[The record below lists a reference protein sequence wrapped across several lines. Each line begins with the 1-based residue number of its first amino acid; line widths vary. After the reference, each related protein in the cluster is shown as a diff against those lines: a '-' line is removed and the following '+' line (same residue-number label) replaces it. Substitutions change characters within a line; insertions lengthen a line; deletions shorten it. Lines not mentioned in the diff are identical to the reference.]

1 MKKSVESAIIARRK
15 RTAEE
20 ILDALEAS
28 GMSRKEFA
36 TKMGRQPSEV
46 TKWLSGKHNFTSDL
60 LAEISAVLSCP
71 ISGAEDRV
79 LDSVHVAGYANKQN
93 YSRLRETTCIMGG
106 IELPSETTCTIG
118 GIELPSKATC
128 IIGGIELPSETTKA
142 LMIKAAESGESLREY
157 IKRLLCEK
165 ASEKT
170 VSAYDFNGIW
180 ANGGPDADEIYSL
193 RSQNTIKE
201 L

>member
-1 MKKSVESAIIARRK
+1 MKRSVESVIIARRK

-118 GIELPSKATC
+118 GIELPS
-128 IIGGIELPSETTKA
+128 ETTKA

>member
-1 MKKSVESAIIARRK
+1 MKRSVESAIIARRK

-93 YSRLRETTCIMGG
+93 YSRLREA
-106 IELPSETTCTIG
+106 TCT
-118 GIELPSKATC
+118 
-128 IIGGIELPSETTKA
+128 IGGIELPSETTKA

>member
-1 MKKSVESAIIARRK
+1 MKRSVESAIIARRK

-106 IELPSETTCTIG
+106 IELPSETT
-118 GIELPSKATC
+118 
-128 IIGGIELPSETTKA
+128 KA

>member
-1 MKKSVESAIIARRK
+1 MKRSVESAIIARRK

-93 YSRLRETTCIMGG
+93 YSRLRETTC
-106 IELPSETTCTIG
+106 T
-118 GIELPSKATC
+118 
-128 IIGGIELPSETTKA
+128 IGGIELPSETTKA

>member
-1 MKKSVESAIIARRK
+1 MKRTVEAEILARRK

-20 ILDALEAS
+20 IRDALEAS

-36 TKMGRQPSEV
+36 SKMGRQPSEV
-46 TKWLSGKHNFTSDL
+46 TKWLSGNHNFTSDL

-79 LDSVHVAGYANKQN
+79 QESAHLAGYATKQN
-93 YSRLRETTCIMGG
+93 SSRLRE
-106 IELPSETTCTIG
+106 
-118 GIELPSKATC
+118 ATC
-128 IIGGIELPSETTKA
+128 IIGGIELPSETARVLMNKA
-142 LMIKAAESGESLREY
+142 TDSGMSLREY

-165 ASEKT
+165 ASEKA
-170 VSAYDFNGIW
+170 VSPYDFNGIW
-180 ANGGPDADEIYSL
+180 ANESPDAEEIYAL